1 MRGGRAA
8 GSGVDGG
15 RPYRRGK
22 RSRRSIE
29 RDRCRVARAP
39 SGRSRPPRTTPRRR
53 RGGDGRRA
61 RGVSS
66 SRRGCGRGADRAW
79 TRRRGAPRGRR
90 RRRRPWRSTFWPCR
104 RTRERRVLFRKNQ
117 TTAESKRGFR
127 PSMKR
132 DRVTTIRRR
141 DNLAQRSAAEPS
153 SIHLVPTPSA
163 SRTLGPRSRLGPRSP
178 RRAEHR
184 STTRAHSPRFRCR
197 RSLHSITYP
206 LERTVRRHTHPA
218 VRLVVDRA
226 RARARRRP
234 RAPRSN
240 ESTRTFVYPAR
251 RRERASERSSERS
264 SRVPLLAIVLTPARP
279 PRSSFRCPNR
289 DVQARERRVQEAP
302 RRAHDDARRPRR
314 VLLRGR
320 APRAHLNHPG
330 VGRSEAAQGRDHRR
344 DAPSRAPERR
354 GEERSADRGVQRRVL
369 RLRAPARRARGA
381 RRRTNERS
389 DPIDTRPR
397 RIRKN

>member
-1 MRGGRAA
+1 MSAFA
-8 GSGVDGG
+8 TLHHV
-15 RPYRRGK
+15 P
-22 RSRRSIE
+22 
-29 RDRCRVARAP
+29 ARAYSASP
-39 SGRSRPPRTTPRRR
+39 HPPR
-53 RGGDGRRA
+53 G
-61 RGVSS
+61 S
-66 SRRGCGRGADRAW
+66 
-79 TRRRGAPRGRR
+79 TRRR
-90 RRRRPWRSTFWPCR
+90 S
-104 RTRERRVLFRKNQ
+104 
-117 TTAESKRGFR
+117 
-127 PSMKR
+127 
-132 DRVTTIRRR
+132 
-141 DNLAQRSAAEPS
+141 
-153 SIHLVPTPSA
+153 
-163 SRTLGPRSRLGPRSP
+163 
-178 RRAEHR
+178 
-184 STTRAHSPRFRCR
+184 
-197 RSLHSITYP
+197 
-206 LERTVRRHTHPA
+206 
-218 VRLVVDRA
+218 
-226 RARARRRP
+226 

-314 VLLRGR
+314 VLFRGR